1 MVFPSK
7 IITCLLVLT
16 VYMAA
21 PSESTITCGTVTST
35 LARCVGYLTNSGPL
49 PSDCCVGVK
58 SLNQM
63 AQTTPDRRQVCEC
76 LKSEAKDITGLNT
89 DLVATLPTTCGVSVP
104 YPIRFSTNCDRYVF
118 ITCSFVCFI
127 LRFFIFF
134 RMWKLTLKLFFILGD
149 IFDSFIYT
157 LGSKKCIELMKN
169 M

>member
-1 MVFPSK
+1 MMFPSK
-7 IITCLLVLT
+7 ITTCILVLA
-16 VYMAA
+16 VYTAA

-35 LARCVGYLTNSGPL
+35 LARCIGYLTNSGSL

-76 LKSEAKDITGLNT
+76 LKSAAKDITGLNT

-104 YPIRFSTNCDRYVF
+104 YPIRFSTNCDTYVS

-127 LRFFIFF
+127 IHTITFFFECG
-134 RMWKLTLKLFFILGD
+134 K
-149 IFDSFIYT
+149 
-157 LGSKKCIELMKN
+157 
-169 M
+169 

>member
-7 IITCLLVLT
+7 ITTCLLVLA

-35 LARCVGYLTNSGPL
+35 LARCIGYLTNSGSL

-76 LKSEAKDITGLNT
+76 LKSAAKDITGLNT
-89 DLVATLPTTCGVSVP
+89 DLVATLPTTCGVSYIDCRVKEARDVRL
-104 YPIRFSTNCDRYVF
+104 IKVA
-118 ITCSFVCFI
+118 SF
-127 LRFFIFF
+127 
-134 RMWKLTLKLFFILGD
+134 
-149 IFDSFIYT
+149 
-157 LGSKKCIELMKN
+157 
-169 M
+169 